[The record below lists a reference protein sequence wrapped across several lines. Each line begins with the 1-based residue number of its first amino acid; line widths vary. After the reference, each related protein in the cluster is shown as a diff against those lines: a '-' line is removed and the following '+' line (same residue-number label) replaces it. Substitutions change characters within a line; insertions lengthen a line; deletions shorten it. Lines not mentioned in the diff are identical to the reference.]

1 MLISTD
7 EARTF
12 NTDSRLACTLAAV
25 AGALNTAAFKSV
37 GFFAA
42 NMTGN
47 ISALSDHMAT
57 IDLSAG
63 LFFLGIVFL
72 FIAGSAFSTLIISA
86 GRRRGIS
93 SIYAVNIAIEG
104 LALMALGVVESAF
117 TLASPG
123 GLLILTLSFLM
134 GLQNAVVTRISN
146 ARVRT
151 THVSG
156 TATDIGIELAV
167 LFDVLRRKESTKVAP
182 LYLERLQLH
191 AYTVL
196 AFLIG
201 GVAGIWLFHWLNYVF
216 LIVVGMG
223 LLLLAMN
230 TMFSKKK
237 PVRQSV

>member
-1 MLISTD
+1 MLITID

-47 ISALSDHMAT
+47 VSVLSERMAT
-57 IDLSAG
+57 LDLQTG
-63 LFFLGIVFL
+63 LFFLGIVML
-72 FIAGSAFSTLIISA
+72 FIAGSTFSTLIISA
-86 GRRRGIS
+86 GRRREIS
-93 SIYAVNIAIEG
+93 SIYAVNIFIEG
-104 LALMALGVVESAF
+104 LALIALGIIESLFILSHPVA
-117 TLASPG
+117 
-123 GLLILTLSFLM
+123 LLILTLSFLM

-156 TATDIGIELAV
+156 TATDIGIELA
-167 LFDVLRRKESTKVAP
+167 LLIDVLRRKESPKVAH

-196 AFLIG
+196 AFLAG
-201 GVAGIWLFHWLNYVF
+201 GVAGIWLFHWLNYGF
-216 LIVVGMG
+216 LILVGVG
-223 LLLLAMN
+223 LLMLAMN
-230 TMFSKKK
+230 TMFNHRK
-237 PVRQSV
+237 PV